1 MGSSFTKVRMTY
13 PRAKCRQYVAQTTC
27 TLMGTD
33 QGKAVYHVAERRG
46 AKA

>member
-1 MGSSFTKVRMTY
+1 MTC
-13 PRAKCRQYVAQTTC
+13 PRAKCTQCVAKTTC

-33 QGKAVYHVAERRG
+33 QGKAVCHVAERRG